1 MRSEPAVRGRHG
13 AVGQCNHRHCIGLS
27 LIYKIVLGLGVL
39 SAVLTV
45 GALVYTVL
53 AWKNS
58 YWGIAARV
66 LLHAGDGRG
75 GRFCLVPEL
84 LEPVGLAV
92 LVGKRFKAGGDDQPS
107 PPANNRKR
115 RNLHVNSSNPLSE

>member
-1 MRSEPAVRGRHG
+1 M
-13 AVGQCNHRHCIGLS
+13 
-27 LIYKIVLGLGVL
+27 
-39 SAVLTV
+39 LTV

-58 YWGIAARV
+58 YWGIAARAA
-66 LLHAGDGRG
+66 LHAGDGRG

-92 LVGKRFKAGGDDQPS
+92 LVDR
-107 PPANNRKR
+107 
-115 RNLHVNSSNPLSE
+115 